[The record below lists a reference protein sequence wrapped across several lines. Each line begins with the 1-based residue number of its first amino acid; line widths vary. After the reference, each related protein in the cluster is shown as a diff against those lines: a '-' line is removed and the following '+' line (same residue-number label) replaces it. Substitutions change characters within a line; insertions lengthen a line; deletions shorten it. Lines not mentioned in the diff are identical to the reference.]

1 MVSRKGKGSARE
13 GEVKPLKLKQSA
25 SGLLYKEDI
34 ITTSILA
41 ALLIAGGCW
50 FYFYALQTD
59 RYITTEFCKPRG
71 YVGGFIR
78 NNHELGC
85 VARDGRHVLIRDIQH
100 AEKARP

>member
-1 MVSRKGKGSARE
+1 MVALKGST
-13 GEVKPLKLKQSA
+13 
-25 SGLLYKEDI
+25 LYKEDI
-34 ITTSILA
+34 ITTSILS

-78 NNHELGC
+78 NSHELGC
-85 VARDGRHVLIRDIQH
+85 VARDGRHVLIKDIQH
-100 AEKARP
+100 AEKTRP